1 VTRIIYNGKLTGSD
15 EVQFGT
21 GNRAFRYGDGVFE
34 TIRMIGGEAC
44 FPQRH
49 LERLMA
55 GVQQLKLRLP
65 AGFISLSLAEWVRK
79 LAQANNAVSGRV
91 RLSVFRTDGGNYQP
105 ASNDVAWLL
114 EYEPL
119 EQEAYSFNEKGLSID
134 LYQDLR
140 KPINK
145 LSNIKS
151 SNAVLYVLAAI
162 HARDQQLDDCI
173 LLNHHGNIIEATAS
187 NLFAVKNGVLY
198 TCPLTEGCVA
208 GVMRAEVMSLA
219 QANRI
224 AVYEVPLPMSV
235 LLNSDEVFLTNAVRG
250 IQWVGAYRQKR
261 YTYDTSKRLFDLLVA
276 EVKNQARANSAA
288 G

>member
-1 VTRIIYNGKLTGSD
+1 MTQIIYNGKLTSSD
-15 EVQFGT
+15 EVHFST

-34 TIRMIGGEAC
+34 TIRIIGGEVC

-55 GVQQLKLRLP
+55 GVQQLRLKLP
-65 AGFISLSLAEWVRK
+65 AGFITLSLAEWGRK
-79 LAQANNAVSGRV
+79 LAQANNAKSGRI

-105 ASNDVAWLL
+105 VSNDAAWLM

-119 EQEAYSFNEKGLSID
+119 ETQSYQFNENGLTID
-134 LYQDLR
+134 LYQELR
-140 KPINK
+140 KPINT

-151 SNAVLYVLAAI
+151 SNAIMYVLAAV

-173 LLNHHGNIIEATAS
+173 LLNHHGNVIEATAS

-208 GVMRAEVMSLA
+208 GVMRAEVMALA

-250 IQWVGAYRQKR
+250 IQWVSTYRQKR
-261 YTYDTSKRLFDLLVA
+261 YTNETSKRLFGLLSSTLKNNSLK
-276 EVKNQARANSAA
+276 EV
-288 G
+288 